1 MSHAQRGVIARR
13 TNTVRRVIGGVA
25 CVLGLA
31 VLAPTAQAQNANTN
45 ATGPTFDL
53 YGFVMADMIFEFGQS
68 NPDWFDAL
76 RPSKLPAVEDEF
88 GKDGRFYAGIRQTKF
103 GAKSTIPTGIG
114 QLKTTFEFDLYGV
127 GVDAGQ
133 TTIRPRTMW
142 GEIGHFGAG
151 QADSPFMDGDVF
163 PNILEYWGPAGML
176 YFRQPQVRWMPI
188 LPTAQNRNS
197 KASIALE
204 RPGASG
210 DQGAYAD
217 RIELDNVKAR
227 FPLPDL
233 SADYRYGTNWGYV
246 ELGGILRALEL
257 DDLLVDDQF
266 DLNKSML
273 GWGLS
278 LSSNYKP
285 SQTNVVRF
293 QVVYG
298 EGIQNYFN
306 DAPADVGPKINVG
319 DPIRPIEATPLPVFG
334 MTLYLDHTWN
344 KMLSTA
350 IGYSRVDI
358 TNSSGQ
364 TAEAFR
370 DGQYA
375 SLNLLATPAK
385 NIMVGGEF
393 QWARRDN
400 RDSFHSDDFKMQ
412 FGFKYNFGVKFENG
426 TVAQK

>member
-1 MSHAQRGVIARR
+1 M
-13 TNTVRRVIGGVA
+13 
-25 CVLGLA
+25 
-31 VLAPTAQAQNANTN
+31 LAPTAQAQSASGTN
-45 ATGPTFDL
+45 FEL

-88 GKDGRFYAGIRQTKF
+88 GKDGRFYAGIRQSKI
-103 GAKSTIPTGIG
+103 GAKSSTPTGLG
-114 QLKTTFEFDLYGV
+114 TLKTMFEFDLYGV

-133 TTIRPRTMW
+133 TTIRPRHMW
-142 GEIGHFGAG
+142 GEIGQVGAG
-151 QADSPFMDGDVF
+151 QTDSPFMDGDVF

-188 LPTAQNRNS
+188 RGNSQNRNS

-210 DQGAYAD
+210 DQGNYAD
-217 RIELDNVKAR
+217 RIELQNVRAR

-233 SADYRYGTNWGYV
+233 SAEYRHGTGWGYV
-246 ELGGILRALEL
+246 ELAGILREIRL
-257 DDLLVDDQF
+257 DDLLTDDQF
-266 DLNKSML
+266 NLNKNML

-278 LSSNYKP
+278 LSSNYKFAK
-285 SQTNVVRF
+285 SDVVRF
-293 QVVYG
+293 QAVYG

-319 DPIRPIEATPLPVFG
+319 DPIRPIEATALPVLGLVF
-334 MTLYLDHTWN
+334 YLDHSWN

-364 TAEAFR
+364 APTAFR

-385 NIMVGGEF
+385 NIMLGGEF

-400 RDSFHSDDFKMQ
+400 FNDGFHADDFKMQ

>member
-1 MSHAQRGVIARR
+1 MIARR
-13 TNTVRRVIGGVA
+13 TSSVRRVIGGVA

-31 VLAPTAQAQNANTN
+31 VVAPKAQAQDASGT
-45 ATGPTFDL
+45 TFDL

-68 NPDWFDAL
+68 NPDWFDTV
-76 RPSKLPAVEDEF
+76 RPSKLPSVEDEY
-88 GKDGRFYAGIRQTKF
+88 GKDGRFYAGIRQSKI
-103 GAKSTIPTGIG
+103 GAKSSTPTGLG
-114 QLKTTFEFDLYGV
+114 TLKTMFEFDLFGV

-133 TTIRPRTMW
+133 TTIRPRHMW

-151 QADSPFMDGDVF
+151 QTDSPFMDGDVF

-188 LPTAQNRNS
+188 LPDNQNHNS

-210 DQGAYAD
+210 DQGDYAD
-217 RIELDNVKAR
+217 RIELQNVRAR

-233 SADYRYGTNWGYV
+233 SAEYRHGTNWGYV
-246 ELGGILRALEL
+246 ELAGILRAMQL
-257 DDLLVDDQF
+257 DDLLVDQF
-266 DLNKSML
+266 DLEESML

-278 LSSNYKP
+278 LSSNYKAGK
-285 SQTNVVRF
+285 SDVIRF
-293 QVVYG
+293 QAVYG

-306 DAPADVGPKINVG
+306 DAPADVGPKLNVG
-319 DPIRPIEATPLPVFG
+319 DPIQPIEATPLPVFG
-334 MTLYLDHTWN
+334 LVLYFDHTWN

-364 TAEAFR
+364 APNAFR

-375 SLNLLATPAK
+375 SVNLLATPAK
-385 NIMVGGEF
+385 NIMLGGEL

-400 RDSFHSDDFKMQ
+400 FSDGFSADDFKIQ
-412 FGFKYNFGVKFENG
+412 FGFKYNFGVQFKSG

>member
-1 MSHAQRGVIARR
+1 MSHAQRGMIARR
-13 TNTVRRVIGGVA
+13 TNTVRRVIGSVA

-31 VLAPTAQAQNANTN
+31 VLAPTAEAQN
-45 ATGPTFDL
+45 ATGPTFDI

-76 RPSKLPAVEDEF
+76 RPSKLPSVDDEF
-88 GKDGRFYAGIRQTKF
+88 GKDGRFYAGIRQSKF
-103 GAKSTIPTGIG
+103 GLKSTLPTGIG

-188 LPTAQNRNS
+188 LPSQSNNNS
-197 KASIALE
+197 KASIAFE

-210 DQGAYAD
+210 DQGNYAD
-217 RIELDNVKAR
+217 RIELQNVRAR
-227 FPLPDL
+227 FPLPDF
-233 SADYRYGTNWGYV
+233 SAEYRHGTNWGYV
-246 ELGGILRALEL
+246 ELAGVLRALQL
-257 DDLLVDDQF
+257 DDLLEDQF
-266 DLNKSML
+266 DLEKSML
-273 GWGLS
+273 GWGLN
-278 LSSNYKP
+278 LSSNYKA
-285 SQTNVVRF
+285 TKTDVVRF
-293 QVVYG
+293 QAVYG

-306 DAPADVGPKINVG
+306 DAPADVGPKLNLG

-334 MTLYLDHTWN
+334 LVLYLDHTWN

-350 IGYSRVDI
+350 IGYSRVDV

-364 TAEAFR
+364 AASAFR

-385 NIMVGGEF
+385 NIMLGGEF

-400 RDSFHSDDFKMQ
+400 FNDGFHADDFKMQ

>member
-1 MSHAQRGVIARR
+1 MSQPQRGVIARR

-31 VLAPTAQAQNANTN
+31 VVAPKAQAQDASGT
-45 ATGPTFDL
+45 TFDL

-68 NPDWFDAL
+68 NPDWFDTV
-76 RPSKLPAVEDEF
+76 RPSKLPSVEDEF
-88 GKDGRFYAGIRQTKF
+88 GKDGRFYAGVRQSKL
-103 GAKSTIPTGIG
+103 GAKTSTPTGLG
-114 QLKTTFEFDLYGV
+114 TLKTIFEFDLFGV

-133 TTIRPRTMW
+133 TTIRPRHMW
-142 GEIGHFGAG
+142 GEIGPIGAG
-151 QADSPFMDGDVF
+151 QTDSPFMDGDVF

-188 LPTAQNRNS
+188 RGNDQNHNS

-210 DQGAYAD
+210 DQGDYAD
-217 RIELDNVKAR
+217 RIELENVRAR

-233 SADYRYGTNWGYV
+233 SAEYRHGTGWGYV
-246 ELGGILRALEL
+246 ELAGILRAMQL
-257 DDLLVDDQF
+257 DDLLVDQF
-266 DLNKSML
+266 DLEKSML

-278 LSSNYKP
+278 LSSNYKFGG
-285 SQTNVVRF
+285 SDVVRF
-293 QVVYG
+293 QAVYG

-306 DAPADVGPKINVG
+306 DAPADVGPKINTG
-319 DPIRPIEATPLPVFG
+319 DPFRPIEATPLPVLG
-334 MTLYLDHTWN
+334 LVLYLDHNWN
-344 KMLSTA
+344 KWLSTA

-364 TAEAFR
+364 AANAFR

-385 NIMVGGEF
+385 NIMLGGEL

-400 RDSFHSDDFKMQ
+400 FRDGFSADDFKMQ
-412 FGFKYNFGVKFENG
+412 FGFKYNFGVQFKSG

>member
-1 MSHAQRGVIARR
+1 MSHAQRGVIERR

-31 VLAPTAQAQNANTN
+31 VAAPAAEAQD
-45 ATGPTFDL
+45 ATGTTFDI

-76 RPSKLPAVEDEF
+76 RPSKLPAVEDQF
-88 GKDGRFYAGIRQTKF
+88 GKDGRFYAGIRQSKI
-103 GAKSTIPTGIG
+103 GAKSATPTGLG
-114 QLKTTFEFDLYGV
+114 TLKTMFEFDLYGV

-133 TTIRPRTMW
+133 TTIRPRHMW
-142 GEIGHFGAG
+142 GEIGQFGAG
-151 QADSPFMDGDVF
+151 QTDSPFMDGDVF

-188 LPTAQNRNS
+188 RGNTQNHNS
-197 KASIALE
+197 KLSIALE

-210 DQGAYAD
+210 DQGDYAD
-217 RIELDNVKAR
+217 RIELDNVRAR

-233 SADYRYGTNWGYV
+233 SAEYRHGMNWGYV
-246 ELGGILRALEL
+246 ELAGILRAMKL
-257 DDLLVDDQF
+257 DDLLEDQF
-266 DLNKSML
+266 NLNKNML
-273 GWGLS
+273 GWGLN
-278 LSSNYKP
+278 LSSNVKAG
-285 SQTNVVRF
+285 SSDVVRF
-293 QVVYG
+293 QAAYG

-319 DPIRPIEATPLPVFG
+319 DPIRPIEATPLPVLG
-334 MTLYLDHTWN
+334 LVLYLDHTWN

-364 TAEAFR
+364 AASAFR

-375 SLNLLATPAK
+375 SINLLATPAK
-385 NIMVGGEF
+385 NVMLGGEF

-400 RDSFHSDDFKMQ
+400 FRDGFHADDFKMQ
-412 FGFKYNFGVKFENG
+412 FGFKYNFGVKFERG